1 MTVEERIQ
9 LQREQRLI
17 QLGYSTKVYMPLEE
31 DSTVD
36 PAEGVRQEDYPYFD
50 EETQQYFRYEA
61 LEVTDEQFQRI
72 LAIGGEHVA
81 HSRNRLASA
90 LTFLAWLGCLLGVL
104 LGFLTATTGPRSAF
118 NFTVFFTWSGVGAGC
133 LFSLL
138 WFAEV
143 LKLLQRIHDKL

>member
-61 LEVTDEQFQRI
+61 LE
-72 LAIGGEHVA
+72 
-81 HSRNRLASA
+81 SAS
-90 LTFLAWLGCLLGVL
+90 T
-104 LGFLTATTGPRSAF
+104 
-118 NFTVFFTWSGVGAGC
+118 
-133 LFSLL
+133 
-138 WFAEV
+138 
-143 LKLLQRIHDKL
+143 Q